1 MSELTMSD
9 EDFLN
14 TYPEDFD
21 TAPEETVEESEE
33 STVQSD
39 QEELE
44 SSEDAPEELEE
55 GELDQEEADESDEVP
70 EEDEQSES
78 DDEETEEDE
87 VGEEEEGSEDDI
99 DYKAQYEELLKPFKA
114 NGVDMQVHS
123 VDEAVKLMQMGAN
136 YSKKMTALKPN
147 LKKMKMLENNKLFDE
162 DKLNLLI
169 EVANGN
175 PDAITKVIK
184 DSGLNPLDLDIEG
197 SEYTPK
203 SHTVGDNE
211 VELDEVISRI
221 QDTTSFSDTMN
232 IVSSKW
238 DESSK
243 RSIASAPHQ
252 LEVLN
257 GHVANGIYATVAAE
271 IERQRMFGNLSNLS
285 DLDAYKQV
293 GEQLFNEGKISLGQP
308 KQDTPKEVSTK
319 PTNVKVDKKRKDK
332 KRAASPTQHRS
343 TPTVEPQYDPLNM
356 SDEEFE
362 KLFN

>member
-1 MSELTMSD
+1 MNELTMSD
-9 EDFLN
+9 DDFLN

-21 TAPEETVEESEE
+21 TAPEEHTEELEE
-33 STVQSD
+33 NTVQSTE
-39 QEELE
+39 EELE
-44 SSEDAPEELEE
+44 SSEDASEELEE
-55 GELDQEEADESDEVP
+55 DDPDESDEVP
-70 EEDEQSES
+70 EEDERSES
-78 DDEETEEDE
+78 DDKETEEDE
-87 VGEEEEGSEDDI
+87 VNDNDI

-114 NGVDMQVHS
+114 NGVDIQVHS

-147 LKKMKMLENNKLFDE
+147 LKMMKMLENNKLFDE
-162 DKLNLLI
+162 DKISLLI

-175 PDAITKVIK
+175 PEAITKVIK
-184 DSGLNPLDLDIEG
+184 DNGLNPLDLDIEG

-221 QDTTSFSDTMN
+221 QDTASFSDTMN

-243 RSIASAPHQ
+243 RSIASTPQ
-252 LEVLN
+252 LLEVIN
-257 GHVANGIYATVAAE
+257 DHVAKGIFTQVTTE
-271 IERQRMFGNLSNLS
+271 IERLKLFGGLLNLS
-285 DLDAYKQV
+285 DLDAYKHV
-293 GEQLFNEGKISLGQP
+293 GQKMFDEGKISLGQS
-308 KQDTPKEVSTK
+308 QANTPKEISTK

-332 KRAASPTQHRS
+332 KLAASPTQHRS
-343 TPTVEPQYDPLNM
+343 TPKVESEYDPLNM